1 MTNKGEKGYTL
12 VELMVVVAIIGIIA
26 AIAYPSYQG
35 YMRDTYR
42 GQAIADLKVCSMAL
56 ERFYS
61 NDFTYVGAVVDD
73 TAASL
78 CPNMSPSSGGTAQFE
93 LTLEALTAGAFT
105 LQAKPVG
112 GGACGGKCIQ
122 LKSDNTIT
130 EL

>member
-1 MTNKGEKGYTL
+1 MMNKGEKGYTL
-12 VELMVVVAIIGIIA
+12 IELMVVVAIIGIIA

-35 YMRDTYR
+35 YMTDTYR

-56 ERFYS
+56 DRYYS
-61 NDFTYVGAVVDD
+61 NDFTYVDALVNG

-78 CPNMSPSSGGTAQFE
+78 CPNMSPSGSGAAQFE
-93 LTLEALTAGAFT
+93 LTLEAVTASAYT

-112 GGACGGKCIQ
+112 GGACGGYCIQ